1 MTSTTVA
8 FRASTSW
15 SLSINRLHASG
26 PTISIFI
33 CVTVTIRKRRWK
45 KPCVLWKARR
55 IAGTTFNRPQVE
67 QPQYNLL
74 NRRIEKDLAAYVV
87 EHGVGLT
94 VYGPLA
100 SGLLTGKYDDG
111 IPEGS
116 RLARLVPQREHW
128 YRAELVERVRRFR
141 KIADDLGAP
150 RAAVAIAWLL
160 TRPGVS
166 TVITGAT
173 NPDQLRSNLQALT
186 LQLPPAVLAEIDD
199 ILPGPQTGPQG
210 GLQQR
215 WA

>member
-1 MTSTTVA
+1 GVT
-8 FRASTSW
+8 RKGRPAS
-15 SLSINRLHASG
+15 RDE
-26 PTISIFI
+26 
-33 CVTVTIRKRRWK
+33 
-45 KPCVLWKARR
+45 ARR

-74 NRRIEKDLAAYVV
+74 NRRIEEDLAAYVV

-116 RLARLVPQREHW
+116 RLARLAPQREHW

-150 RAAVAIAWLL
+150 RCRRHRLAAHAA
-160 TRPGVS
+160 
-166 TVITGAT
+166 
-173 NPDQLRSNLQALT
+173 
-186 LQLPPAVLAEIDD
+186 
-199 ILPGPQTGPQG
+199 
-210 GLQQR
+210 
-215 WA
+215 